1 MTHTVA
7 ALYQFTPLPDA
18 DSLVGPLQALCDGLR
33 LTGTLLLAREGING
47 TVAGEGAAIDAFL
60 AALRTGPLLG
70 GRLDALECKLSRAEA
85 PPFRRMKVK
94 LKPEIVTFDAGAT
107 DPTGDVG
114 NRVAPEDWN
123 ALLDRPG
130 LRLVDTRNA
139 FEVALGSFAGAED
152 PGLARFSDFRAYADA
167 LDPADQPEI
176 ALFCTGGIRCEK
188 AGAYLRGRGFATVHL
203 LQGGILKYL
212 ETVPEAESRW
222 RGDCFVFDGRIAL
235 GHGLGERPDH
245 PPEALRSPPGAIP
258 SLPEAQLALPEAQLA
273 LPGAQLAL
281 PGDRLALPGDRR

>member
-1 MTHTVA
+1 MPHTVA
-7 ALYQFTPLPDA
+7 ALYRFTPLPDA
-18 DSLVGPLQALCDGLR
+18 DALVAPLQALCESLA

-47 TVAGEGAAIDAFL
+47 TVAGEAAAIDAFL
-60 AALRTGPLLG
+60 SELRAGPLLG
-70 GRLDALECKLSRAEA
+70 GRLDGLECKLSRADS

-114 NRVAPEDWN
+114 APVAPEDWN

-130 LRLVDTRNA
+130 LRLVDTRNR
-139 FEVALGSFAGAED
+139 FEVALGTFPGAED
-152 PGLARFSDFRAYADA
+152 PGLTRFADFRAYADG
-167 LDPADQPEI
+167 LDPAEEPEI

-188 AGAYLRGRGFATVHL
+188 AGAYLRARGFRNVHL
-203 LQGGILKYL
+203 LQGGILRYL

-235 GHGLGERPDH
+235 GHGLEEHGDH
-245 PPEALRSPPGAIP
+245 PAEALGSFA
-258 SLPEAQLALPEAQLA
+258 EAK
-273 LPGAQLAL
+273 
-281 PGDRLALPGDRR
+281 R

>member
-1 MTHTVA
+1 MPHTVA

-18 DSLVGPLQALCDGLR
+18 DRLVAPLQALCDGLA

-47 TVAGEGAAIDAFL
+47 TVAGETGAIDAFL
-60 AALRTGPLLG
+60 AELRTGPLLG
-70 GRLDALECKLSRAEA
+70 GRLDGLECKLSRADN

-114 NRVAPEDWN
+114 APVAPEDWN

-130 LRLVDTRNA
+130 LVLVDTRNR
-139 FEVALGSFAGAED
+139 FEVALGTFHGAED

-167 LDPADQPEI
+167 LDPADEPDI

-188 AGAYLRGRGFATVHL
+188 AGAYLKARGFRNVHL
-203 LQGGILKYL
+203 LRGGILKYL

-235 GHGLGERPDH
+235 GHGLEERGDH
-245 PPEALRSPPGAIP
+245 PPEAL
-258 SLPEAQLALPEAQLA
+258 
-273 LPGAQLAL
+273 
-281 PGDRLALPGDRR
+281 

>member
-1 MTHTVA
+1 MSYTVA

-18 DSLVGPLQALCDGLR
+18 PALQAPLQRLCESLG
-33 LTGTLLLAREGING
+33 LTGTLLIAREGING
-47 TVAGEGAAIDAFL
+47 TVAGSEEAI
-60 AALRTGPLLG
+60 AALLAEFRSGPLLA

-114 NRVAPEDWN
+114 TRVAPEDWN
-123 ALLDRPG
+123 ALLDRPD
-130 LRLVDTRNA
+130 LLVIDTRNA
-139 FEVALGSFAGAED
+139 FEVGLGTFEGAVD
-152 PGLARFSDFRAYADA
+152 PGLRRFSAFRDYADG
-167 LDPADQPEI
+167 LDPGAQPAV

-188 AGAYLRGRGFATVHL
+188 AGAYLKAKGFSEVHL

-212 ETVPEAESRW
+212 ESVPEAEGRW

-235 GHGLGERPDH
+235 GHGLDERSDH
-245 PPEALRSPPGAIP
+245 PPEALR
-258 SLPEAQLALPEAQLA
+258 
-273 LPGAQLAL
+273 
-281 PGDRLALPGDRR
+281 